1 MVSVAA
7 SAWGYLAD
15 LLDVPSIVRNLSRH
29 RELIRTMAWHQF
41 VARYRPSF
49 GGLLWAV
56 VQPLVMMVVYTL
68 VFSVFLRLRFSTTDT
83 PFYFAVYVL
92 CGLLAWSSFAEP
104 VAASASLI
112 RSNPNYVKR
121 IVFPLEVLPLNTVVA
136 AAIQQVLGFLLLLP
150 LTWIVT
156 RQLGWT
162 LALVP
167 LVLVLQILL
176 VAGACWFVSSL
187 AVFLPDI
194 GQLIALALSVM
205 MLMTPIFYA
214 KELVPDWARVIF
226 LFNPMALLIECYRD
240 LIVRGQLPPADTA
253 VRAAILCTVTFLVG
267 YFWFM
272 RTKNGFADVL

>member
-1 MVSVAA
+1 MVSVAR
-7 SAWGYLAD
+7 SAFEYLAD
-15 LLDVPSIVRNLSRH
+15 LVDVPGIVCNLARH
-29 RELIRTMAWHQF
+29 HELIRTMAWHNF

-56 VQPLVMMVVYTL
+56 IQPLVMMLVYTL
-68 VFSVFLRLRFSTTDT
+68 VFSVFLRLKFSTTDT
-83 PFYFAVYVL
+83 PFHFAVYVL
-92 CGLLAWSSFAEP
+92 CGLLTWSAFAEP

-121 IVFPLEVLPLNTVVA
+121 VVFPLEILPLNIVIA
-136 AAIQQVLGFLLLLP
+136 AAIQQVLGLLLLLP

-156 RQLGWT
+156 RQIEWT
-162 LALVP
+162 
-167 LVLVLQILL
+167 LVLVPVVLALQMLL
-176 VAGACWFVSSL
+176 VAGASWFISSL

-194 GQLIALALSVM
+194 GQLISLALSVM

-214 KELVPDWARVIF
+214 KEMVPQWARII
-226 LFNPMALLIECYRD
+226 LDANPMALLIECYRD
-240 LIVRGQLPPADTA
+240 LIVVGQLPAANTA
-253 VRAAILCTVTFLVG
+253 IWAAVLCVVTFLAG